1 MYSRPKKPPPHL
13 HPPPTPLMSRSRRRH
28 GFFSVLLRTCHVP
41 PVFLVGVLPRGKR
54 VTALVLIA
62 TPTRHRETK
71 EITPQDT
78 TQGMDPE
85 PRTGKR
91 LFKVKGCVRW
101 CARRASLRPYPYA
114 SRFHAGRQK
123 RERERERRRA
133 QNGAKK
139 RGSVSFLSIFGARRS
154 PHRQAP
160 QLPKKP

>member
-1 MYSRPKKPPPHL
+1 
-13 HPPPTPLMSRSRRRH
+13 MSCTT
-28 GFFSVLLRTCHVP
+28 GFFGWCASK
-41 PVFLVGVLPRGKR
+41 GKR
-54 VTALVLIA
+54 VTALVPIA

-123 RERERERRRA
+123 REREREKKSAKRGKKKRKCFFSLDFRCPSISPSPSPPTTEKAVSASARTEQDTSARRA
-133 QNGAKK
+133 A
-139 RGSVSFLSIFGARRS
+139 LWC
-154 PHRQAP
+154 
-160 QLPKKP
+160 